1 MHDVHLTAALTVTL
15 YEDWD
20 RLPVTREQWNAVLNR
35 GGTNTIFQ
43 TFEWND
49 AWLAAYGN
57 RWRPMTLVARSGDE
71 VVAIAPMVVDRSTPG
86 PPRITFQGYS
96 NADYQD
102 FLGAPDHATIRA
114 FLDELKSR
122 VPNAVIELSNV
133 PAASAT
139 NTVIASATKAVGL
152 WPLRRADS
160 PCPTLLLHD
169 QPEQGLHLI
178 RKYSLR
184 RPLNHFSR
192 QGKVTAHKLVALDD
206 ALAQL
211 GIFIDQHIRRW
222 QQTSTPS
229 RFCDDETRRF
239 FEELVLRLG
248 GTGWLD
254 FSVIRLDDKPLAYHF
269 GFCYAGTLTWYKPS
283 FEIAEA
289 RHSPGL
295 LLIRNLIE
303 RALDEGL
310 NEIDFTIGPEQFKSR
325 FTNHVRSNAS
335 WRLHPSRAAREAER
349 IFRLARRW
357 IGLIVK
363 TRGG

>member
-1 MHDVHLTAALTVTL
+1 MHQVSCPAALTVSL
-15 YEDWD
+15 HEDWD
-20 RLPVTREQWNAVLNR
+20 RLPVTREQWNAILNR
-35 GGTNTIFQ
+35 GGTNTVFQ

-49 AWLAAYGN
+49 AWLAAYGS
-57 RWRPMTLVARSGDE
+57 RWRPMTMLAHRGDE
-71 VVAIAPMVVDRSTPG
+71 LVAIAPMVVDRRTPG
-86 PPRITFQGYS
+86 SPRVTFQGCN

-102 FLGAPDHATIRA
+102 FIGAPDQATVQA
-114 FLDELKSR
+114 FLDKMISQT
-122 VPNAVIELSNV
+122 PGAVVELSNI

-139 NTVIASATKAVGL
+139 NGLIASAASAAGL

-160 PCPTLLLHD
+160 PCPTLLLRD
-169 QPEQGLHLI
+169 QRAEGLHLT

-184 RPLNHFSR
+184 RPLNYFSR
-192 QGKVTAHKLVALDD
+192 RGKVTAHKLVALDE

-211 GIFIDQHIRRW
+211 GSFFDQHIRRW

-229 RFCDDETRRF
+229 RFCDGETRRF
-239 FEELVLRLG
+239 FEELVRRLG

-254 FSVIRLDDKPLAYHF
+254 FSVIRLEGKPLAYHF

-283 FEIAEA
+283 FEISEA

-295 LLIRNLIE
+295 LLIRHLIE

-310 NEIDFTIGPEQFKSR
+310 AEIDFTIGPEQFKSR

-335 WRLHPSRAAREAER
+335 WRLHPSRAALAADRV
-349 IFRLARRW
+349 FHFARRW
-357 IGLIVK
+357 IGGIVK
-363 TRGG
+363 WRGR